1 MPTRLQRQI
10 TTLEK
15 ISAIDELFKVMLEE
29 CDWMIDNSTII
40 QKEY

>member
-1 MPTRLQRQI
+1 MPTAKRQI

-29 CDWMIDNSTII
+29 LWLDDRQLYDYSK
-40 QKEY
+40 KEY